1 MLHEIIKT
9 IYRSGTVLAFNESQ
23 IMEKRAFER
32 IDTNIP
38 VKYFCENMLYTGT
51 IKNLSENGMYISTSN
66 FLPCKDKIE
75 MIIPLKATVTTFK
88 SRIRR
93 IEKINDSIFNIG
105 VEILNPPA
113 SFIDFVADLKYASK
127 SGSISSANCP

>member
-1 MLHEIIKT
+1 
-9 IYRSGTVLAFNESQ
+9 
-23 IMEKRAFER
+23 MEKRAFER

-51 IKNLSENGMYISTSN
+51 IKNLSENGMYIRTSN
-66 FLPCKDKIE
+66 FLPCRDRIE
-75 MIIPLKATVTTFK
+75 MIIPLKDQVTTFK

-93 IEKINDSIFNIG
+93 IEKINDAIFNIG

-113 SFIDFVADLKYASK
+113 SFIAFVADLKYASK
-127 SGSISSANCP
+127 SSRVLSSNAPDRKNSSHL